1 MVCKAKASAKK
12 RPAMCIRSFPALSPV
27 AKASPAHA
35 VGGMWHGGHK
45 VQKTWL
51 KNVQKSFQL
60 CRKSHPVGMESKAC
74 GSTQQFRAGCPPPP
88 MPGILA
94 SMDLMSQW
102 HARWADKHVGSKE
115 WRSERNLITICGRPV
130 GVLVVSHLGALPM
143 EWDSYH
149 NSSFAPLR
157 PCILFGPTGM
167 SVQAPKMAHKFT
179 VIRWWTDIIFFLG
192 ACYQTERCPDKPP
205 PSAWPP
211 PPRPS
216 MVGRASS
223 RPSPHPAPHRGPHPS
238 PATSPRPSR
247 PAFPT

>member
-1 MVCKAKASAKK
+1 MDSVSGSTNVCKAKSSAKK

-27 AKASPAHA
+27 AKASPAHT

-45 VQKTWL
+45 VQKPWL

-74 GSTQQFRAGCPPPP
+74 GSTQQFRAGTPPPP

-115 WRSERNLITICGRPV
+115 WRSERNLVSIAGRPV

-149 NSSFAPLR
+149 NSTFEPLR
-157 PCILFGPTGM
+157 PCVLFGPTGM

-179 VIRWWTDIIFFLG
+179 VIEWWKDIMFLFG
-192 ACYQTERCPDKPP
+192 SLLSNRKMSTQATPFSLATP
-205 PSAWPP
+205 
-211 PPRPS
+211 
-216 MVGRASS
+216 
-223 RPSPHPAPHRGPHPS
+223 
-238 PATSPRPSR
+238 TSPLHGRES
-247 PAFPT
+247 